1 MGINLFYNQR
11 KVRRVVIGAQT
22 ANLYMYIRT
31 ENVNYRVATLLTFLY
46 MRRRRRE
53 IRLSTLHN
61 LFRCQ
66 DFKRHEVLDTT
77 FHLAY
82 LEEFCTVQLLK
93 CN

>member
-46 MRRRRRE
+46 MRHTLAFLAGYYARE
-53 IRLSTLHN
+53 GGDQI
-61 LFRCQ
+61 
-66 DFKRHEVLDTT
+66 KYI
-77 FHLAY
+77 A
-82 LEEFCTVQLLK
+82 QLV
-93 CN
+93 